1 MTRSE
6 TLKKLWEDPK
16 FKEKMKMKRK
26 EYYSIPENREK
37 LIAMGKKG
45 WDDPVSRQK
54 HSENLRAAL
63 STPEQ
68 RERMRQQAI
77 KVHSDPIIK
86 QKHLD
91 AIHAFTS
98 TVEFRKQCSIRQ
110 KKRYLKVSER
120 EKASKNLRD
129 VSIRLEVKQKLSESR
144 KRMWQDPTFKEKARN
159 ERKKRWQDPLFKEK
173 MSDIHKKR
181 CEDPKIRENLLKILD
196 KCRSDPLIIKKQSD
210 ETKRA
215 LSNPDYRLSI
225 SGKNSHMYKNGSSYF
240 PYCYKFNKILKL
252 AVRKFFGFQCVLCN
266 KLQSENIVTRKG
278 IEMEFPLAVHH
289 IDHKKEQGCTG
300 MPFNLVPLCT
310 SCHSKEQHHIEIYQE
325 KINKI
330 LDDGFSNGKWNR
342 ELYDYMLIAPKEFI

>member
-6 TLKKLWEDPK
+6 TLKKLWADPI
-16 FKEKMKMKRK
+16 FKEKMKKKRK

-45 WDDPVSRQK
+45 RSDPVSRQK

-77 KVHSDPIIK
+77 KAHSDPIIK

-98 TVEFRKQCSIRQ
+98 TVEFREQCSIRQ
-110 KKRYLKVSER
+110 KKRFLNVSER
-120 EKASKNLRD
+120 EKASQNTRNSFLRD
-129 VSIRLEVKQKLSESR
+129 VVKQKHLDGI
-144 KRMWQDPTFKEKARN
+144 KRVWKDPAFKEKAHN
-159 ERKKRWQDPLFKEK
+159 ERKKRWQDPLYRE
-173 MSDIHKKR
+173 MMCDIHKKR
-181 CEDPKIRENLLKILD
+181 CEDPLIRNNLLKRLE
-196 KCRSDPLIIKKQSD
+196 KCRTDPLLIKKHA
-210 ETKRA
+210 EKTKRA
-215 LSNPDYRLSI
+215 MSDPDYRVSI
-225 SGKNSHMYKNGSSYF
+225 SGKNSHMYKNGSSYL

-252 AVRKFFGFQCVLCN
+252 AVRKFFGFQCILCN

-278 IEMEFPLAVHH
+278 IKMEFPLAVHH
-289 IDHKKEQGCTG
+289 IDHNKDQGCTG
-300 MPFNLVPLCT
+300 ISFNLVPLCT
-310 SCHSKEQHHIEIYQE
+310 SCHCKEQHHIEIYQE
-325 KINKI
+325 KINKL

-342 ELYDYMLIAPKEFI
+342 ELYDCMLLSPKEFI